1 MESSTLEEKVGL
13 ALRHME
19 SMAITVNLLHEWLLF
34 REYVHKSNLFVS
46 PTKLALGT
54 QLAQL
59 AKKYCTLI
67 GL

>member
-1 MESSTLEEKVGL
+1 MKEKVGL

-19 SMAITVNLLHEWLLF
+19 STAITVNFLHEWVLF
-34 REYVHKSNLFVS
+34 QEHVHKSNLFVS

-54 QLAQL
+54 QLAHL
-59 AKKYCTLI
+59 AIKHCTLI